1 MAYYGA
7 GVEYALHVLLNLSSA
22 PAGTAPSAKDL
33 AEFQR
38 LPVPFVRKLLTQLEK
53 AGLVGA
59 REGVRGGWQLARPAN
74 EITLLEAAEAV
85 QPGAPLF
92 DCKEIRQRCALWA
105 DGEAPRV
112 ATTGLCEIHA
122 AMRAAEVSMRRELA
136 ARTVADIAKQVAA
149 KRPAAAAPGATAWFE
164 ARYAARTGTRQEE
177 RNA

>member
-22 PAGTAPSAKDL
+22 PEGTAPSAKDL

-53 AGLVGA
+53 AGLITG
-59 REGVRGGWQLARPAN
+59 REGVRGGWQLGRPAD
-74 EITLLEAAEAV
+74 EITLLAAAEAV
-85 QPGAPLF
+85 QPDAPLF
-92 DCKEIRQRCALWA
+92 DCREIRQRCALWA

-122 AMRAAEVSMRRELA
+122 AMRAAEVAMRRELA
-136 ARTVADIAKQVAA
+136 ARTIADIARQVAA
-149 KRPAAAAPGATAWFE
+149 KRPAGAPPGAAAWFE
-164 ARYAARTGTRQEE
+164 ARYAARTGQHEEE
-177 RNA
+177 RNV